1 MKREQKRHESGWLQ
15 ELVQEKEELVHYC
28 SPFSPFTVLHCIP
41 DITPSLAQGSD
52 KETWSR
58 ASSQLTI
65 DVQYRQKIN
74 LCCYKP
80 LSSEAY
86 LLL

>member
-1 MKREQKRHESGWLQ
+1 MNLAWLQ

-52 KETWSR
+52 KEHG
-58 ASSQLTI
+58 AELPANSQ
-65 DVQYRQKIN
+65 
-74 LCCYKP
+74 
-80 LSSEAY
+80 
-86 LLL
+86 